1 MSKGNMLLGH
11 ARGKVGSLVFSR
23 SNGKQVVRA
32 NADVVKNPQTEKQMI
47 QRIIM
52 ATVAQAYSRFQ
63 PICDHSFEG
72 LQAGQQTMSAFV
84 SANLKLMR
92 ENIAAAVAANQ
103 SFDDIKAFT
112 PVGSNE
118 YASNA
123 YIIAKG
129 KLPEVIAS
137 FTGSTRAK
145 VAGIA
150 ANTYAAVI
158 SALGLQRGDQLTFV
172 TTQGASGANITF
184 HYARVILDPMNTDG
198 SEAELSVPF
207 IADGAI
213 NLPNSRNE
221 GNFNVLEFADSAI
234 AWNFSAQSV
243 TGAAVIVSR
252 QNADG
257 TWKRS
262 NAVLQVNDPGIIYER
277 SLQECLDLVKSGS
290 IDTLSSMYLNNAGT
304 GRLANTQYE
313 VPVEEVS
320 VSDITVNGSSVS
332 VPFAVENN
340 DAGVT
345 IALTAS
351 GVETAGR
358 FKFGWRDSSSGDYT
372 LGNAIVN
379 GANTMNQEIPSI
391 GTTRHY
397 AIIDTQDD
405 NREYLVLGKY
415 SFSF

>member
-379 GANTMNQEIPSI
+379 GANTMNQEIPSL

>member
-391 GTTRHY
+391 GTVRHY

>member
-92 ENIAAAVAANQ
+92 ENIAAAVADNQ

-145 VAGIA
+145 VAGIE

-172 TTQGASGANITF
+172 TTQGASSANMTF
-184 HYARVILDPMNTDG
+184 HYARVILDPLNADG
-198 SEAELSVPF
+198 TQAELSVPF

-221 GNFNVLEFADSAI
+221 GNFNVLEFSDSAI

-252 QNADG
+252 QNTDG

-262 NAVLQVNDPGIIYER
+262 NATLQVNDPGIIYER

-304 GRLANTQYE
+304 GRVAGTTYEEPAIDLQITNLTLNGTAKTIPFTEEGNSGPVLAFTAANAG
-313 VPVEEVS
+313 
-320 VSDITVNGSSVS
+320 SD
-332 VPFAVENN
+332 
-340 DAGVT
+340 
-345 IALTAS
+345 
-351 GVETAGR
+351 GR
-358 FKFGWRDSSSGDYT
+358 FKIAKSDTSATSGYVAGESVTDGSNSFSYT
-372 LGNAIVN
+372 QEASTTGYYAIVDSQN
-379 GANTMNQEIPSI
+379 SNAVVL
-391 GTTRHY
+391 
-397 AIIDTQDD
+397 
-405 NREYLVLGKY
+405 YLG
-415 SFSF
+415 SFDRSAF

>member
-1 MSKGNMLLGH
+1 MLLGH

-72 LQAGQQTMSAFV
+72 LQAGQQTLSAFV

-379 GANTMNQEIPSI
+379 GANTMNQEIPSL

>member
-32 NADVVKNPQTEKQMI
+32 NAEVVKNPQTEKQMI

-63 PICDHSFEG
+63 PICDHSWEG
-72 LQAGQQTMSAFV
+72 LQSGQKTMSAFI

-92 ENIAAAVAANQ
+92 ENIAAAVADNQ

-129 KLPEVIAS
+129 KLPEIITTFS
-137 FTGSTRAK
+137 GTTRAK
-145 VAGIA
+145 MDGIA
-150 ANTYAAVI
+150 ANTYESVLAAY
-158 SALGLQRGDQLTFV
+158 GLQRGDQLTFV
-172 TTQGASGANITF
+172 TTQGASGANMIF
-184 HYARVILDPMNTDG
+184 HFARVILDPMNADG

-213 NLPNSRNE
+213 NLPNTRNE
-221 GNFNVLEFADSAI
+221 GTFNVLEYSDGAI
-234 AWNFSAQSV
+234 DWNFSAQSV

-252 QNADG
+252 QKADG
-257 TWKRS
+257 TYARS
-262 NAVLQVNDPGIIYER
+262 NATLQVNDPGIIYER
-277 SLQECLDLVKSGS
+277 SLQECLDLVASGS
-290 IDTLSSMYLNNAGT
+290 IDTLSSMYLNNSGT
-304 GRLANTQYE
+304 GRVAGEVYE
-313 VPVEEVS
+313 EHQENVQVS
-320 VSDITVNGSSVS
+320 NVKVNGTSVN
-332 VPFAVENN
+332 VPFAQETNSGTVE
-340 DAGVT
+340 
-345 IALTAS
+345 ISLTAS

-358 FKFGWRDSSSGDYT
+358 FKFGWKDDADASYT
-372 LGNAIVN
+372 LGNAVVN
-379 GANTMNQEIPSI
+379 GANTISNTLSSP
-391 GTTRHY
+391 GTTRKF
-397 AIIDTQDD
+397 AIIDTQNR
-405 NREYLVLGKY
+405 NREYLVLGTY

>member
-92 ENIAAAVAANQ
+92 ENIAAAVADNQ

-145 VAGIA
+145 IEGIA

-172 TTQGASGANITF
+172 TTQGASGANMTF
-184 HYARVILDPMNTDG
+184 HYARVILDPLNADG
-198 SEAELSVPF
+198 TQAELSVPF

-221 GNFNVLEFADSAI
+221 GNFNVLEFASSAI
-234 AWNFSAQSV
+234 SWNFSAQSV

-262 NAVLQVNDPGIIYER
+262 NAVLQVNDAGIIYER

-304 GRLANTQYE
+304 GRLANTEYE
-313 VPVEEVS
+313 EHTESVDVS
-320 VSDITVNGSSVS
+320 AVSVNGSSVS
-332 VPFAVENN
+332 VPFNEEANT
-340 DAGVT
+340 DPA
-345 IALTAS
+345 IAFTAS

-358 FKFGWRDSSSGDYT
+358 FQFGYKENGSSDAYT
-372 LGNAIVN
+372 ILGAIVN
-379 GANTMNQEIPSI
+379 GSNSFTPSVNRSQTI
-391 GTTRHY
+391 KV
-397 AIIDTQDD
+397 AIIDTADD
-405 NREYLVLGKY
+405 NNEYLVLGVYTK
-415 SFSF
+415 SAV

>member
-1 MSKGNMLLGH
+1 MLLGH

-158 SALGLQRGDQLTFV
+158 SALGLQRGDQLTCV
-172 TTQGASGANITF
+172 TTQGASGANITV

>member
-172 TTQGASGANITF
+172 TTQGASGANMTF
-184 HYARVILDPMNTDG
+184 HYARVILDPMNADG

-221 GNFNVLEFADSAI
+221 GNFNVLEFAESAI

-262 NAVLQVNDPGIIYER
+262 NAVLQVNDPGILYER

-313 VPVEEVS
+313 EPTENVNVTNV
-320 VSDITVNGSSVS
+320 TLNGS
-332 VPFAVENN
+332 P
-340 DAGVT
+340 VT
-345 IALTAS
+345 IPFNENGNDDPRIVLTAS
-351 GVETAGR
+351 GIETAGR
-358 FKFGWRDSSSGDYT
+358 FKFGYKEDSGSSSYT
-372 LGNAIVN
+372 LGDALVN
-379 GANTMNQEIPSI
+379 GSNTFNPSI
-391 GTTRHY
+391 QMSQTY
-397 AIIDTQDD
+397 KLAIIDTADD
-405 NREYLVLGKY
+405 NSEYLVLGTYGK
-415 SFSF
+415 SF

>member
-23 SNGKQVVRA
+23 SYGKQVVRA
-32 NADVVKNPQTEKQMI
+32 NAEVVKNPQTEKQMI

-92 ENIAAAVAANQ
+92 ENIAAAVADNQ

-145 VAGIA
+145 VAGIT

-172 TTQGASGANITF
+172 TTQGASAANMTF
-184 HYARVILDPMNTDG
+184 HYARVILDPLNADG
-198 SEAELSVPF
+198 TQAELSVPF

-221 GNFNVLEFADSAI
+221 GNFNVLEFADTAI

-252 QNADG
+252 QNTDG

-262 NAVLQVNDPGIIYER
+262 NATLQVNESGILYER

-313 VPVEEVS
+313 EPVEEVA
-320 VSDITVNGSSVS
+320 VSDVSVNGSSVS

-340 DAGVT
+340 EGGVT

-358 FKFGWRDSSSGDYT
+358 FKFGWRDSSSVDYT
-372 LGNAIVN
+372 LGNAVIN
-379 GANTMNQEIPSI
+379 GANTISQTITSPS
-391 GTTRHY
+391 TTRRY

-405 NREYLVLGKY
+405 NSEYLVLGTY
-415 SFSF
+415 TFSF

>member
-32 NADVVKNPQTEKQMI
+32 NAEVVKNPQTEKQMI

-63 PICDHSFEG
+63 PICDHSWEG
-72 LQAGQQTMSAFV
+72 LQSGQKTMSAFI

-92 ENIAAAVAANQ
+92 ENIAAAVADNQ

-129 KLPEVIAS
+129 KLPEIVTS
-137 FTGSTRAK
+137 FSGSTRAK
-145 VAGIA
+145 MDGIA
-150 ANTYAAVI
+150 ENTYAGVLA
-158 SALGLQRGDQLTFV
+158 AYGLQRGDQLTFV
-172 TTQGASGANITF
+172 TTQGASGANMIF
-184 HYARVILDPMNTDG
+184 HFARVILDPMNADG
-198 SEAELSVPF
+198 SEADLSSSF

-213 NLPNSRNE
+213 NKPNTRNE
-221 GNFNVLEFADSAI
+221 GSFNALEFAAGSI
-234 AWNFSAQSV
+234 SWNFSAQAV

-252 QNADG
+252 QKADG
-257 TWKRS
+257 TYARS
-262 NAVLQVNDPGIIYER
+262 NATLQVNDAGIIYER
-277 SLQECLDLVKSGS
+277 SLQECLDLVASGS
-290 IDTLSSMYLNNAGT
+290 IDTLSTMYLNNSGT
-304 GRLANTQYE
+304 GRVAGEVYE
-313 VPVEEVS
+313 EHQENVQVS
-320 VSDITVNGSSVS
+320 NVKVNGTSVN
-332 VPFAVENN
+332 VPFAQDEKNGN
-340 DAGVT
+340 VT

-358 FKFGWRDSSSGDYT
+358 FKFGYKDDESANYT
-372 LGNAIVN
+372 LGTAIVN
-379 GANTMNQEIPSI
+379 GANSYQTTIGSPS
-391 GTTRHY
+391 TTRKF
-397 AIIDTQDD
+397 AIIDTKDG
-405 NREYLVLGKY
+405 NKEYLVLGTY

>member
-221 GNFNVLEFADSAI
+221 GNFNVLGFADSAI

-391 GTTRHY
+391 GTVRHY

>member
-92 ENIAAAVAANQ
+92 ENIAAAVADNQ

-118 YASNA
+118 YASNT

-172 TTQGASGANITF
+172 TTQGASGANMTF
-184 HYARVILDPMNTDG
+184 HYARVILDPLNADG
-198 SEAELSVPF
+198 TQAELSVPF

-262 NAVLQVNDPGIIYER
+262 NATLQVNESGILYER

-313 VPVEEVS
+313 TPTESVDVS
-320 VSDITVNGSSVS
+320 AVSVNGSSVS
-332 VPFAVENN
+332 IPFNEESNTDPAI
-340 DAGVT
+340 T
-345 IALTAS
+345 FTAS

-358 FKFGWRDSSSGDYT
+358 FQLGSKENGSSDDYT
-372 LGNAIVN
+372 LVGAVVN
-379 GANTMNQEIPSI
+379 GSNSFTPSVNRGLTMKF
-391 GTTRHY
+391 
-397 AIIDTQDD
+397 AIIDTADG
-405 NREYLVLGKY
+405 NNEYLVLGTYFK
-415 SFSF
+415 SAV

>member
-1 MSKGNMLLGH
+1 MLLGH

-172 TTQGASGANITF
+172 TTQGASGANITV

>member
-92 ENIAAAVAANQ
+92 ENIAAAIADNQ
-103 SFDDIKAFT
+103 SFDDIKAFC

-129 KLPEVIAS
+129 KLPEVIAT
-137 FTGSTRAK
+137 FVGSTRAK
-145 VAGIA
+145 VEGIS

-172 TTQGASGANITF
+172 TTQGASAANMTF
-184 HYARVILDPMNTDG
+184 HYARVILDPMNADG
-198 SEAELSVPF
+198 TEAELSVPF

-221 GNFNVLEFADSAI
+221 GNFNVLEFSSTSI

-252 QNADG
+252 QKEDG

-262 NAVLQVNDPGIIYER
+262 NTTLQVNEAGILYER

-304 GRLANTQYE
+304 GRLANVEYE
-313 VPVEEVS
+313 TPTEEVN
-320 VSDITVNGSSVS
+320 VTGVTVNGTAVS
-332 VPFAVENN
+332 VPFAEESNSGTI
-340 DAGVT
+340 D

-358 FKFGWRDSSSGDYT
+358 FKFGWKDSSGADYT
-372 LGNAIVN
+372 LGNAVVN
-379 GANTMNQEIPSI
+379 GANTISGSLTQPS
-391 GTTRHY
+391 TTRTF
-397 AIIDTQDD
+397 AIIDTLDD
-405 NREYLVLGKY
+405 NSEYLVLGTY
-415 SFSF
+415 SFTF

>member
-92 ENIAAAVAANQ
+92 ENIAAAVADNQ

-145 VAGIA
+145 VEGIA

-172 TTQGASGANITF
+172 TTQGASGANMTF
-184 HYARVILDPMNTDG
+184 HYARVILDPLNADG
-198 SEAELSVPF
+198 TQAELSVPF

-221 GNFNVLEFADSAI
+221 GNFNVLEFASSAI
-234 AWNFSAQSV
+234 SWNFSAQSV

-304 GRLANTQYE
+304 GRLANTEYE
-313 VPVEEVS
+313 TPTE
-320 VSDITVNGSSVS
+320 SVS
-332 VPFAVENN
+332 VTDVTLNGTATDIPFSSYDNN
-340 DAGVT
+340 QAPNVGMNV
-345 IALTAS
+345 S
-351 GVETAGR
+351 GIETAGR
-358 FKFGWRDSSSGDYT
+358 FKFGYKENGTTDAYT
-372 LGNAIVN
+372 LGAAVVN
-379 GANTMNQEIPSI
+379 GANTFNPSVDMSS
-391 GTTRHY
+391 TWKL
-397 AIIDTQDD
+397 AIIDTEND
-405 NREYLVLGKY
+405 NSEAVVLGTY
-415 SFSF
+415 SWSF